1 MAESSHSCK
10 NKGAIVLLKKLCPDY
25 EEPFSRFQDMKRHIF
40 TKHSKDLT
48 SRSKKDHGNST
59 DGIPVHVYSTSNVK
73 KYTQEG
79 IAINIKFS
87 CPGCRDIFNTVSE
100 LAHHVDNNHVKSAPS
115 LENLSPKDKRWV
127 LDGHDI
133 SNQFIEYR
141 RSCIAASRTAEFAVE
156 SHFNEL
162 LAMSGILVLQRRG
175 NYEDLPTD
183 IFPPSLLTAAR
194 TEILSKYKRNTF
206 QPYVR
211 SAVQSI
217 IQQFVDENITETRA
231 KIELLSL
238 CEPVVTPLPQDYIE
252 PTEYE
257 CAVIM
262 AIVALLSYLYDCD
275 MKPLS
280 EAHLTASYVHPFMH
294 GLLSAKKPSKVAHCS
309 NIVPEEFDDAV
320 DRPDY
325 KIDVYASSGY
335 RFSYTNAYGEVK
347 KSSNVSVTL
356 LAKDF
361 YRLCIFSKEA
371 IDRYNLRN
379 VLSFQVTANS
389 VTFFTMQLEFP
400 FLYTIT
406 ELVRLRIPTKKCD
419 LLDLMGHMDNLL
431 FVASLYRDHCV
442 VSEDDL
448 SPWRCDTLSS
458 AYLDVVKNKLAPRK
472 RTFNLTLDS

>member
-1 MAESSHSCK
+1 
-10 NKGAIVLLKKLCPDY
+10 
-25 EEPFSRFQDMKRHIF
+25 
-40 TKHSKDLT
+40 
-48 SRSKKDHGNST
+48 
-59 DGIPVHVYSTSNVK
+59 
-73 KYTQEG
+73 
-79 IAINIKFS
+79 
-87 CPGCRDIFNTVSE
+87 
-100 LAHHVDNNHVKSAPS
+100 
-115 LENLSPKDKRWV
+115 
-127 LDGHDI
+127 
-133 SNQFIEYR
+133 
-141 RSCIAASRTAEFAVE
+141 
-156 SHFNEL
+156 
-162 LAMSGILVLQRRG
+162 MSGILVLQRRS
-175 NYEDLPTD
+175 NYEDLPTN

-206 QPYVR
+206 QPHVR

-238 CEPVVTPLPQDYIE
+238 CEPVVTPLPQDSIE

-257 CAVIM
+257 CAIIM

-280 EAHLTASYVHPFMH
+280 EAHLNSSYVHPFMH
-294 GLLSAKKPSKVAHCS
+294 GLLSAKKPAKVAHCS
-309 NIVPEEFDDAV
+309 NIIPEEFDDAV

-371 IDRYNLRN
+371 IDQYNLRN

-400 FLYTIT
+400 FLYTVT

-431 FVASLYRDHCV
+431 FVASLYQDHCV
-442 VSEDDL
+442 ISENDL

-458 AYLDVVKNKLAPRK
+458 AYLDVIKNKLAPRK
-472 RTFNLTLDS
+472 RTCNLTLDA

>member
-1 MAESSHSCK
+1 MAESSHSCN

-59 DGIPVHVYSTSNVK
+59 DGIPVHVYNTSNVR

-133 SNQFIEYR
+133 SNQFIKYR

-162 LAMSGILVLQRRG
+162 LAMSGILVLQ
-175 NYEDLPTD
+175 
-183 IFPPSLLTAAR
+183 
-194 TEILSKYKRNTF
+194 
-206 QPYVR
+206 

-262 AIVALLSYLYDCD
+262 TIVALLSYLYDCD

-448 SPWRCDTLSS
+448 PPWRCDTLFS

>member
-1 MAESSHSCK
+1 M
-10 NKGAIVLLKKLCPDY
+10 
-25 EEPFSRFQDMKRHIF
+25 R
-40 TKHSKDLT
+40 
-48 SRSKKDHGNST
+48 
-59 DGIPVHVYSTSNVK
+59 

-133 SNQFIEYR
+133 SNQFIKYR

-162 LAMSGILVLQRRG
+162 LAMSGILVLQ
-175 NYEDLPTD
+175 
-183 IFPPSLLTAAR
+183 
-194 TEILSKYKRNTF
+194 
-206 QPYVR
+206 